1 MSAPHKPTLA
11 LFALCA
17 FLYTAAQAADK
28 IPVASVDSGSF
39 GVFRNSHRIGMETF
53 SIQESPSGK
62 IISSQISVES
72 EGRKSEQSCE
82 LRLSTSGDLVSY
94 QWQEHSP
101 GSGEITVSP
110 KDEFLVERTISAK
123 GARAAEQTLL
133 MPASSTILDN
143 NFFVLRQVLAW
154 RYLATS
160 CKTENG
166 SLSCPKIP
174 ARLPAVVPQDHMSM
188 SANVSLLGKEKV
200 RIGQAE
206 RELVRL
212 VVDDDS
218 GIWQLWLDDQD
229 KYKLV
234 RMVMAANGV
243 EVVRE

>member
-17 FLYTAAQAADK
+17 FIYTAAQAADK
-28 IPVASVDSGSF
+28 IPVATVDSGSF

-53 SIQESPSGK
+53 
-62 IISSQISVES
+62 
-72 EGRKSEQSCE
+72 
-82 LRLSTSGDLVSY
+82 
-94 QWQEHSP
+94 
-101 GSGEITVSP
+101 
-110 KDEFLVERTISAK
+110 
-123 GARAAEQTLL
+123 
-133 MPASSTILDN
+133 SSTILDN

-160 CKTENG
+160 CKTDNG

-188 SANVSLLGKEKV
+188 SANVSLLGREKV

-229 KYKLV
+229 KYKMV